1 MRWHR
6 PREMGYSPAVMRQR
20 TIAFSA
26 LLVVVLLV
34 ATTLAVQA
42 AQGGPAPQG
51 AGQPAGAQGRGAPA
65 PPPAAQP
72 GHPSGQLVIWGDS
85 ALFDGRTN
93 PENCTLLSR
102 FRRGM
107 RMGFRMTAIDG
118 GTGETE
124 NTAIITGHITYM
136 SRTKGKQT
144 VDVPMRWRGGAGPNA
159 PRPAGYLRVPLELWT
174 GFWVVADDAETGM
187 IEYTMT
193 ATDRFGRKASF
204 RPFPDIGSQ
213 VYIVD

>member
-1 MRWHR
+1 MLIR
-6 PREMGYSPAVMRQR
+6 PVGVGYSPAVMKRS
-20 TIAFSA
+20 TFAFSA
-26 LLVVVLLV
+26 LLAAVSLVVTTLV
-34 ATTLAVQA
+34 AQTAS
-42 AQGGPAPQG
+42 AQGGRGAAPPQG
-51 AGQPAGAQGRGAPA
+51 GRGAA
-65 PPPAAQP
+65 PPPEPQH
-72 GHPSGQLVIWGDS
+72 GHPSGQLIIWGDS
-85 ALFDGRTN
+85 ALFDGRLN
-93 PENCTLLSR
+93 PENCILLSR
-102 FRRGM
+102 FKRGM

-124 NTAIITGHITYM
+124 NTAIITGHITYT
-136 SRTKGKQT
+136 SKTKGKQT
-144 VDVPMRWRGGAGPNA
+144 VDVPMRWRGAAGPNA

-193 ATDRFGRKASF
+193 AVDRFGRKASF

>member
-1 MRWHR
+1 MLKRFAGV
-6 PREMGYSPAVMRQR
+6 GYSPAVMKRS
-20 TIAFSA
+20 TLLFSA
-26 LLVVVLLV
+26 FLAVVALVMATLV
-34 ATTLAVQA
+34 AQTAW
-42 AQGGPAPQG
+42 AQGG
-51 AGQPAGAQGRGAPA
+51 GRGAP
-65 PPPAAQP
+65 PPPEPQH

-85 ALFDGRTN
+85 ALFDGRLN
-93 PENCTLLSR
+93 PENCILLSR
-102 FRRGM
+102 FKRGM

-124 NTAIITGHITYM
+124 NTAIITGHITYT
-136 SRTKGKQT
+136 SKTKGKQT
-144 VDVPMRWRGGAGPNA
+144 VDVPMRWRGAAGPNA

-193 ATDRFGRKASF
+193 AVDRFGRKASF